1 MIIGYYHNKLNRI
14 VYNKVIARKDM
25 NRYLNLYYIYIY
37 LYNIEYY

>member
-14 VYNKVIARKDM
+14 LYNKVIARKDM
-25 NRYLNLYYIYIY
+25 NRYLNLYYIHIY